1 MLLLQSLDVGEGRSG
16 NLLTLGSRKELDCV
30 VAHINEQFR
39 QKVNPKSKVLDLKM
53 NCSTKVAVYSL
64 GLRLN
69 EESDG
74 TIFEGVF
81 KWSPWCSS

>member
-39 QKVNPKSKVLDLKM
+39 QKVNPQLKVLDLKI
-53 NCSTKVAVYSL
+53 KLFY
-64 GLRLN
+64 
-69 EESDG
+69 
-74 TIFEGVF
+74 
-81 KWSPWCSS
+81 

>member
-39 QKVNPKSKVLDLKM
+39 QKVNPKSKVLDLKIKLFYLKG
-53 NCSTKVAVYSL
+53 CSLQSRIET
-64 GLRLN
+64 
-69 EESDG
+69 E
-74 TIFEGVF
+74 
-81 KWSPWCSS
+81 